1 MQTRRSFLSAGVVLC
16 LTDCGAILFSCCA
29 AFLLRYIT
37 AAKGMAAAPYIATLP
52 WLLVFPLLF
61 ATLSLYPAT
70 FMRRPEELK
79 RQCIAMTVGFMGL
92 AFLSFLIK
100 ESHAYSRM
108 ALLLSWLFALVC
120 VPLAR
125 HIVRRRCH
133 KLAWWSTPCIIFA
146 NGERL
151 ATLLEELL
159 RSARQGVKPVAI
171 VIDENDPTPDI
182 KHLLGPADGLCIER
196 ISLHDADTAKAT
208 LESITNRYR
217 NAYAII
223 SFDAVEREKRKAW
236 LSVIDHAFQRI
247 IVIPDI
253 AAGGR
258 VWVMAVSIGR
268 LSGIMLRQNLLDP
281 RRMLL
286 KRGIDLLFTFTVG
299 LFLFPVLLILAIAV
313 RLDSSG
319 PAMFAHT
326 RLGRNGRHFKVYKF
340 RTMAVNGDAILA
352 EHLAATPEARTEWE
366 ETQKLKDDPRV
377 TRMGKFLRKTSLDE
391 LPQLIN
397 VLSGEMSLVGPRP
410 IVDSEVEKYGEDYAL
425 YTRVRPGITGLWQV
439 SGRNDVSYEERV
451 RLDHYYVCN
460 WSVWLDILI
469 IVRTV
474 PEVLHC
480 SGAY

>member
-1 MQTRRSFLSAGVVLC
+1 MQ
-16 LTDCGAILFSCCA
+16 
-29 AFLLRYIT
+29 
-37 AAKGMAAAPYIATLP
+37 AAPYIATLP
-52 WLLVFPLLF
+52 WLPVFPLLF
-61 ATLSLYPAT
+61 AALSLYPAT

-79 RQCIAMTVGFMGL
+79 RQCIATTVGFMGL

-100 ESHAYSRM
+100 ESHNYSRV
-108 ALLLSWLFALVC
+108 ALLLSWLLSVFC

-125 HIVRRRCH
+125 YFVRRYCY

-146 NGERL
+146 SGERL
-151 ATLLEELL
+151 VSLTGELL
-159 RSARQGVKPVAI
+159 KASRQGLKPVAI
-171 VIDENDPTPDI
+171 VLDEDDPDPQI
-182 KHLLGPADGLCIER
+182 KNLLGPADALLIER
-196 ISLHDADTAKAT
+196 VSLNDKDKAKAS
-208 LESITNRYR
+208 LEEIANRYR
-217 NAYAII
+217 NAYAIT
-223 SFDAVEREKRKAW
+223 SFDAFEREKRQAW
-236 LSVIDHAFQRI
+236 LSVIDRAFQRI

-253 AAGGR
+253 AVGGR

-286 KRGIDLLFTFTVG
+286 KRGIDLFFTLTAG
-299 LFLFPVLLILAIAV
+299 GFLFPALLFLAIAV

-319 PAMFAHT
+319 PALFAHT
-326 RLGRNGRHFKVYKF
+326 RIGRNGKHFKVYKF
-340 RTMAVNGDAILA
+340 RTMATNGDEILEKHLA
-352 EHLAATPEARTEWE
+352 ENPESHAEWQ
-366 ETQKLKDDPRV
+366 ETQKLKEDPRV

-391 LPQLIN
+391 LPQLLN

-410 IVDSEVEKYGEDYAL
+410 IVDSEMEKYGEDYVL

-439 SGRNDVSYEERV
+439 SGRNDVTYEERV

-469 IVRTV
+469 IIRTI
-474 PEVLHC
+474 PEVLRC

>member
-1 MQTRRSFLSAGVVLC
+1 MQAS
-16 LTDCGAILFSCCA
+16 
-29 AFLLRYIT
+29 
-37 AAKGMAAAPYIATLP
+37 PYIATLP

-61 ATLSLYPAT
+61 AALSLYPAT

-79 RQCIAMTVGFMGL
+79 RQCIATTVGFMGL
-92 AFLSFLIK
+92 AVLSFLIK
-100 ESHAYSRM
+100 ESHTYSRM
-108 ALLLSWLFALVC
+108 ALLLSWVLAVLC

-125 HIVRRRCH
+125 YIVRRYCY

-146 NGERL
+146 SGDRL
-151 ATLLEELL
+151 ADLTKELL
-159 RSARQGVKPVAI
+159 QSVRQGLKPVAI
-171 VIDENDPTPDI
+171 ILDEDDPAPEI
-182 KHLLGPADGLCIER
+182 HHILGPADVLSIER
-196 ISLHDADTAKAT
+196 ISLKNTDKAKAS
-208 LESITNRYR
+208 LEELAVRYR
-217 NAYAII
+217 NAYAVI
-223 SFDAVEREKRKAW
+223 SFDAFEREKRQTW
-236 LSVIDHAFQRI
+236 LGIIDRAFQRI

-253 AAGGR
+253 AVGGR
-258 VWVMAVSIGR
+258 VWVMAVSIGK

-286 KRGIDLLFTFTVG
+286 KRGIDLFVTLTTGVFI
-299 LFLFPVLLILAIAV
+299 FPVLLLLAIAV

-319 PAMFAHT
+319 PALFAHT
-326 RLGRNGRHFKVYKF
+326 RIGRNGKHFKVYKF
-340 RTMAVNGDAILA
+340 RTMATNGDAILNT
-352 EHLAATPEARTEWE
+352 HLAENPEARVEWQ

-391 LPQLIN
+391 LPQLLN
-397 VLSGEMSLVGPRP
+397 VLTGEMSLVGPRP
-410 IVDSEVEKYGEDYAL
+410 IVDSEVERYGEDYAL

-460 WSVWLDILI
+460 WSVWFDILI